1 MKLSTSY
8 RDIWKVSIPI
18 IIGSAAQNVVAMTDS
33 VFLYYRSEDDFA
45 AIGFVATFYIIV
57 AAIGFGFSR
66 GGQIMIA
73 RLVGQGKP
81 ENVGRTFYSMVYFEL
96 LLALLLFFFMTY
108 GAYWLF
114 ASLVDSDIIFYKAL
128 EYLETRKWG
137 VFASYFGVACVALY
151 TGIARP
157 VFIVI
162 DTVILAAT
170 NIFLDRA
177 LIFGDY
183 GFPEMGIAGAG
194 LASTI
199 SEYIALLVFVVYM
212 FFDRKNRI
220 YKIFK
225 LPKWDPVIIRE
236 IVGLSVPIVT
246 MSVVGLG
253 SAFIF
258 FGLVENFGERALAVT
273 NIVRVAYLIFS
284 IPAWGFCTGVNTLVS
299 YFVGRGEEQNVKIVL
314 WRTSILCLG
323 ISSLMILPLL
333 VFPNQVLY
341 PILGD
346 ERVYLIEAAYPVFWV
361 LWGILTTFSF
371 GSIYFNGLIGAGETG
386 LALKMQSICAAL
398 YIGLIFL
405 VVRSSWGNMVWAW
418 SAEIIYWLA
427 IFLLAFLFFRRPRW
441 MNIKRSGALDESVIP
456 RYVPKQQPI
465 SGASTA
471 EQVDPEL
478 P

>member
-8 RDIWKVSIPI
+8 RDIWKVSLPI

-66 GGQIMIA
+66 GGQILIA
-73 RLVGQGKP
+73 RLVGQERK
-81 ENVGRTFYSMVYFEL
+81 ESVGRTFYSMVYFEII
-96 LLALLLFFFMTY
+96 LALLLFFFMTY

-137 VFASYFGVACVALY
+137 VFASYIGVACVALY

-157 VFIVI
+157 VFVVI

-177 LIFGDY
+177 LIFGMY
-183 GFPEMGIAGAG
+183 GFEEMGIAGAG

-199 SEYIALLVFVVYM
+199 SEYIALVVFLIYM
-212 FFDRKNRI
+212 VFDRKNRV
-220 YKIFK
+220 YKIFN
-225 LPKWDPVIIRE
+225 LPKWDPKIIKD

-246 MSVVGLG
+246 MSVVGLAT
-253 SAFIF
+253 AFIF
-258 FGLVENFGERALAVT
+258 FGLVENFGERSLAVT

-299 YFVGRGEEQNVKIVL
+299 YFMGRGEEENVKIVL

-323 ISSLMILPLL
+323 ISTLMILPLL
-333 VFPNQVLY
+333 IFPNQVLY
-341 PILGD
+341 PLLGD
-346 ERVYLIEAAYPVFWV
+346 GRVYLIEAAYPVFWV

-371 GSIYFNGLIGAGETG
+371 GSIYFNGLIGSGETG
-386 LALKMQSICAAL
+386 LALKMQTACAAG
-398 YIGLIFL
+398 YVALIFL
-405 VVRSSWGNMVWAW
+405 VVKSSWGNMVWAW
-418 SAEIIYWLA
+418 SAEIVYWLA
-427 IFLLAFLFFRRPRW
+427 MFIMAYMFFKRPRW
-441 MNIKRSGALDESVIP
+441 LINSRDVLEQNLSLLSKKKGDKGADA
-456 RYVPKQQPI
+456 
-465 SGASTA
+465 GAMKD
-471 EQVDPEL
+471 Q
-478 P
+478 

>member
-1 MKLSTSY
+1 VKLSTSY

-18 IIGSAAQNVVAMTDS
+18 IIGSAAQNVVALTDS

-73 RLVGQGKP
+73 KMVGKDDP
-81 ENVGRTFYSMVYFEL
+81 DCVGRTFYSMVYFEL
-96 LLALLLFFFMTY
+96 ILAVLLFFFMTF

-114 ASLVDSDIIFYKAL
+114 ASLVDSDVIFFKAL

-157 VFIVI
+157 SFIVI

-170 NIFLDRA
+170 NIFLDDA
-177 LIFGDY
+177 LIFGKY

-199 SEYIALLVFVVYM
+199 SEYIALAVFVVYM
-212 FFDRKNRI
+212 IFDRKNRV
-220 YKIFK
+220 YNIFK
-225 LPKWDPVIIRE
+225 LPKWDPDTIRDII
-236 IVGLSVPIVT
+236 GLSVPIVT

-253 SAFIF
+253 SAFVF
-258 FGLVENFGERALAVT
+258 FGLVENFGERALATT
-273 NIVRVAYLIFS
+273 NIVRVAYLILS
-284 IPAWGFCTGVNTLVS
+284 IPAWGFCTGINTLTS
-299 YFVGRGEEQNVKIVL
+299 YFIGKGEEQNVKIVL
-314 WRTSILCLG
+314 WRTSFLCLG
-323 ISSLMILPLL
+323 ITTLMIAPLL
-333 VFPNQVLY
+333 LFPNQVLY

-346 ERVYLIEAAYPVFWV
+346 KRAYLINEAYPIFWV

-371 GSIYFNGLIGAGETG
+371 GSIWFNGMIGAGETG
-386 LALKMQSICAAL
+386 LALKIQSVSATL
-398 YIGLIFL
+398 YVVMIFV
-405 VVRSSWGNMVWAW
+405 VVRSSWGNLVWAW
-418 SAEIIYWLA
+418 SVEIIYWLV
-427 IFLLAFLFFRRPRW
+427 IFISAYLFFKRPKW
-441 MNIKRSGALDESVIP
+441 LFIKHADVLNRELIESV
-456 RYVPKQQPI
+456 
-465 SGASTA
+465 STGSEAAADAGAKD
-471 EQVDPEL
+471 VG
-478 P
+478 

>member
-18 IIGSAAQNVVAMTDS
+18 IIGSAAQNLVAMTDS
-33 VFLYYRSEDDFA
+33 VFLYYEGEDDFA

-73 RLVGQGKP
+73 RLVGLGTPKD
-81 ENVGRTFYSMVYFEL
+81 VGRTFHSMLYFEL
-96 LLALLLFFFMTY
+96 ALALLLFFGMTF

-114 ASLVDSDIIFYKAL
+114 AGFVDSDVIFYKAL

-137 VFASYFGVACVALY
+137 VFASFPGVACIALY

-157 VFIVI
+157 KFIII
-162 DTVILAAT
+162 DTVLLAAT

-177 LIFGDY
+177 LIFGMY

-194 LASTI
+194 LASTV
-199 SEYIALLVFVVYM
+199 SEYVALVVFLVYM
-212 FFDRKNRI
+212 VFDRKNRK
-220 YKIFK
+220 YGLFR
-225 LPKWDPVIIRE
+225 LPRWNPGIIRE

-253 SAFIF
+253 TAFVF

-273 NIVRVAYLIFS
+273 NIVRVTYLILS
-284 IPAWGFCTGVNTLVS
+284 IPAWGFCTGVNTLAS
-299 YFVGRGEEQNVKIVL
+299 YFVGRRENAKVKVVL
-314 WRTSILCLG
+314 WRTSLLCLG
-323 ISSLMILPLL
+323 ITTLMVLPLL

-346 ERVYLIEAAYPVFWV
+346 ERAYLIDAAYPVFWV

-371 GSIYFNGLIGAGETG
+371 GSIWFNGLIGVGETG
-386 LALKMQSICAAL
+386 LALRLQSACAAG
-398 YIGLIFL
+398 YVVLIFII
-405 VVRSSWGNMVWAW
+405 VRSSWGNMVWAW
-418 SAEIIYWLA
+418 SAEIVYWA
-427 IFLLAFLFFRRPRW
+427 VIFVLAFFFFRRPKWRGDGP
-441 MNIKRSGALDESVIP
+441 MVGADAGSESETRKRG
-456 RYVPKQQPI
+456 R
-465 SGASTA
+465 GRSTHRNGR
-471 EQVDPEL
+471 
-478 P
+478 